1 MEKIHCA
8 DIAQLA
14 ERPPCKRQVI
24 GSSPIV
30 GSVASSLVPLKK
42 FRCTNELATV
52 QNKMVSYPSGQRGL
66 TVNQIAEAFGGSNPS
81 LTTDFSSEKLV
92 KASSHIE
99 NQR

>member
-1 MEKIHCA
+1 MISPAIMMCANGEIRCA

-42 FRCTNELATV
+42 FKDPNELTTV
-52 QNKMVSYPSGQRGL
+52 QNKW
-66 TVNQIAEAFGGSNPS
+66 
-81 LTTDFSSEKLV
+81 
-92 KASSHIE
+92 
-99 NQR
+99 